1 MPRVMMWASVLRV
14 ILGNEMRKSLPMMLL
29 TTLLA
34 AMALPL
40 LAAEQAVPA
49 VEVPAAEVGEAQ
61 VTEGEPTAAPAANE
75 DSAAET
81 PPNTK
86 NTNATITPTELCT
99 TTVKTSSR
107 RARASILSRSAS
119 VSLMA

>member
-14 ILGNEMRKSLPMMLL
+14 ILGNEMRKSFPMMLL

-49 VEVPAAEVGEAQ
+49 VEVTAAEVGEAQ
-61 VTEGEPTAAPAANE
+61 VTEAEPTAAAAANA
-75 DSAAET
+75 DSAAEDKT
-81 PPNTK
+81 PGTLAADD
-86 NTNATITPTELCT
+86 TFVPTVEISEDL
-99 TTVKTSSR
+99 
-107 RARASILSRSAS
+107 S
-119 VSLMA
+119 VSFPADI

>member
-1 MPRVMMWASVLRV
+1 MWRV

-61 VTEGEPTAAPAANE
+61 VTEAEPTAAANA
-75 DSAAET
+75 DSAAEDQT
-81 PPNTK
+81 PGTLAADD
-86 NTNATITPTELCT
+86 TFVPTVEISEDL
-99 TTVKTSSR
+99 
-107 RARASILSRSAS
+107 S
-119 VSLMA
+119 VSFPADI

>member
-1 MPRVMMWASVLRV
+1 
-14 ILGNEMRKSLPMMLL
+14 MRKSLPMMLL

-61 VTEGEPTAAPAANE
+61 VTEAEPTAAANA
-75 DSAAET
+75 DSAAEDQT
-81 PPNTK
+81 PGTLAADD
-86 NTNATITPTELCT
+86 TFVPTVEISEDL
-99 TTVKTSSR
+99 
-107 RARASILSRSAS
+107 S
-119 VSLMA
+119 VSFPADI